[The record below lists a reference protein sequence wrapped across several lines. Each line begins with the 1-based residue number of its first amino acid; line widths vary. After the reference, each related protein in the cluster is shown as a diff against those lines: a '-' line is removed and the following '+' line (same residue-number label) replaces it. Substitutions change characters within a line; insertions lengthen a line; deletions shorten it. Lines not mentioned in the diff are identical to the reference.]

1 MKGVRSL
8 KKNRINLL
16 CAGIC
21 ILALTGCSTNSNAT
35 TAAAVQ
41 TEAQQE
47 QPTKEPGIM
56 AKITSIDN
64 QTMTVILAS
73 KGDKPEG
80 AQTQEGRNNGTTPPD
95 RSSDGIAPPE
105 IPTDGMTLPEK
116 SEEGAPLPD
125 KQADDS
131 GQTGS
136 DNRERKQPEMN
147 FDGESKTYTIPD
159 SAVITRGMEK
169 ESASVSDLSADT
181 VVRITLDGD
190 TVSSISIMN

>member
-1 MKGVRSL
+1 MK
-8 KKNRINLL
+8 KYTINLL

-35 TAAAVQ
+35 TAAAAQ

-47 QPTKEPGIM
+47 QPTKDSGIL
-56 AKITSIDN
+56 AKITSVDN
-64 QTMTVILAS
+64 QTMTVILAN
-73 KGDKPEG
+73 KGEKPEG
-80 AQTQEGRNNGTTPPD
+80 SPAQEGRNNGTTPPD
-95 RSSDGIAPPE
+95 RSSDGMSPPE
-105 IPTDGMTLPEK
+105 KPADDVTLPEK
-116 SEEGAPLPD
+116 SEEGASLPD

-131 GQTGS
+131 GKTGS
-136 DNRERKQPEMN
+136 ANRERKQPEMN
-147 FDGESKTYTIPD
+147 FDGESKTYTISD

-181 VVRITLDGD
+181 VVQITLDGD